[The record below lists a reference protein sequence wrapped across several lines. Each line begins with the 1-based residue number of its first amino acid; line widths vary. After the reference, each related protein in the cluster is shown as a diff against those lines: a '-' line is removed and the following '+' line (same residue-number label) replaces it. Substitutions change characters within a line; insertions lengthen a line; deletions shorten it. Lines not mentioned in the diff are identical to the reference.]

1 MTRHTNPH
9 TVVPDPRTCIAA
21 LAVATIAFG
30 LLLAGAGV
38 TTAQTGQPT
47 VSVSSATATVDDTTT
62 VDVVLTEAP
71 DGLSGYYL
79 DLTVDNPEVATVTSA
94 SYSDEFGLT
103 TDPTIDTDGQTV
115 TLEAADIE
123 GSISPGATD
132 VTLATVEVAS
142 QAAGEVELTVEPQQ
156 FDTNDGGRFR
166 PETQPGV
173 LTIGE
178 GGNNA
183 ADSGSAG
190 GNNAA
195 DSGSAGSNGAG
206 ASEAGSGAGSGAEG
220 NDRLGGGFSGTSIV
234 LVGAALVAIG
244 SLAAV
249 AVARRRS

>member
-1 MTRHTNPH
+1 MTRYTNPP
-9 TVVPDPRTCIAA
+9 TTVPDPRTCIAA
-21 LAVATIAFG
+21 LAVATITFG

-38 TTAQTGQPT
+38 TAAQTGQPT
-47 VSVSSATATVDDTTT
+47 VSVSSATAAVDDTTT

-103 TDPTIDTDGQTV
+103 TDPTIDADGQTV
-115 TLEAADIE
+115 TLEAADMG

-156 FDTNDGGRFR
+156 FDTDDGDRFR

-173 LTIGE
+173 LTIGG
-178 GGNNA
+178 GGNDA
-183 ADSGSAG
+183 AG
-190 GNNAA
+190 
-195 DSGSAGSNGAG
+195 SGSAGSDGAG
-206 ASEAGSGAGSGAEG
+206 ASEAGSDTGSGAGSDAGS
-220 NDRLGGGFSGTSIV
+220 NDRMVGGFGGSSVV

-249 AVARRRS
+249 AVARQRS